1 MINKMKSKQKQNT
14 LVAVVT
20 LFFITP
26 FFLASCK
33 DDAKSSV
40 NFTYDRE
47 TVPTMTT
54 DSVNML
60 ISDSGVIRYRL
71 IAKTW
76 DIFEQAKDPHWFY
89 PQGLYLEQFDSAF
102 NVVVTVRADT
112 AWNFTARKLWR
123 LKGHVFVKNIV
134 GETFSSDELFWNQ
147 QQQRIYSDK
156 FVKIDR
162 PDKGILQGKGGFE
175 ANQQMT
181 EYEFRRVG
189 ESTTGKTIIYVNE
202 DQDNDEEK
210 AE

>member
-1 MINKMKSKQKQNT
+1 MKSKQKQNT

-89 PQGLYLEQFDSAF
+89 PQGLYLEQFDSVF
-102 NVVVTVRADT
+102 NVVVTVKADT
-112 AWNFTARKLWR
+112 AWNFTARKLWK

>member
-1 MINKMKSKQKQNT
+1 MINEMKSKQKQNT

-20 LFFITP
+20 LFFITS

-33 DDAKSSV
+33 DDTKSSV

-102 NVVVTVRADT
+102 NVVVTVKADT
-112 AWNFTARKLWR
+112 AWNFTARKLWK

>member
-1 MINKMKSKQKQNT
+1 MKSKQKQNI

-102 NVVVTVRADT
+102 NVVVTVKADT
-112 AWNFTARKLWR
+112 AWNFTARKLWK

>member
-1 MINKMKSKQKQNT
+1 MKSKQKQNT

-33 DDAKSSV
+33 EDAKSSV

-102 NVVVTVRADT
+102 NVVVTVKADT
-112 AWNFTARKLWR
+112 AWNFTARKLWK

>member
-1 MINKMKSKQKQNT
+1 MINEMKSKQKQNT

-102 NVVVTVRADT
+102 NVVVTVKADT
-112 AWNFTARKLWR
+112 AWNFTARKLWK

>member
-1 MINKMKSKQKQNT
+1 MKSKQKQNT

-102 NVVVTVRADT
+102 NVVVTVKADT
-112 AWNFTARKLWR
+112 AWNFTARKLWK

>member
-1 MINKMKSKQKQNT
+1 MKSKQKQNT

-20 LFFITP
+20 LFFITS

-33 DDAKSSV
+33 DDTKSSV

-102 NVVVTVRADT
+102 NVVVTVKADT
-112 AWNFTARKLWR
+112 AWNFTARKLWK

>member
-1 MINKMKSKQKQNT
+1 MINEMKSKQKQNI

-102 NVVVTVRADT
+102 NVVVTVKADT
-112 AWNFTARKLWR
+112 AWNFTARKLWK